1 MTGRFPVLALLL
13 AMPLAVQA
21 LPWDGT
27 YRLSEGADCDRVGE
41 EGGALRIGG
50 GVFEGVGATCRMT
63 EPVDVLDLDATIYVL
78 DCDGEGETW
87 SERAMF
93 MRAAEGDAIFVLW
106 RGYAFRYE
114 RCPMPDG
121 AAAEVNDASD
131 AGAEDESASQDVEGA
146 EPQGSA
152 PDTPEDASPE
162 DETGGS
168 AD

>member
-1 MTGRFPVLALLL
+1 MTGRSPILALLL
-13 AMPLAVQA
+13 AVPAAVQA

-27 YRLSEGADCDRVGE
+27 YRLSQGADCDRVGE

-78 DCDGEGETW
+78 DCEGEGETW
-87 SERAMF
+87 TERAMF

-114 RCPMPDG
+114 RCPGPDG
-121 AAAEVNDASD
+121 AAAE
-131 AGAEDESASQDVEGA
+131 
-146 EPQGSA
+146 
-152 PDTPEDASPE
+152 
-162 DETGGS
+162 
-168 AD
+168 

>member
-1 MTGRFPVLALLL
+1 MTGRSPVLAFLL
-13 AMPLAVQA
+13 MVPVAVQA

-78 DCDGEGETW
+78 DCEGEGETW
-87 SERAMF
+87 TERAMF
-93 MRAAEGDAIFVLW
+93 MRAAEGDAIFILW

-114 RCPMPDG
+114 RCPMPRG
-121 AAAEVNDASD
+121 AAVERSEASD
-131 AGAEDESASQDVEGA
+131 AGAEGGSASEEVEGG
-146 EPQGSA
+146 EPDGSA
-152 PDTPEDASPE
+152 PDTPEDAGPE
-162 DETGGS
+162 DETDGS
-168 AD
+168 PD